1 MRCISGSARM
11 PRAFYVKFGITPWG
25 GLLAG
30 GIIAAL
36 IALALGYPCFRLK
49 GHYFSI
55 ATIVIAEIG
64 LLLFHNWDYAGAA
77 LGIQWPFTPDS
88 WWTLQFAR
96 DKAPYFYFA
105 LGLFAVTWL
114 VTFSI
119 VRSKW
124 GYWWRAVKD
133 SADAAESLGVTI
145 FHSKMAAAAIS
156 AFFTA
161 VGGGFYAAFVS
172 YIDPDSVMHF
182 RFSLLMALPAVLGG
196 VGSLWGPAIGA
207 LILIPLAEFTLV
219 SGRLGIRP
227 RSRDLWWLGY
237 DCVADAAG
245 RHPELHQAGQARGDG
260 MTGKPLVTCRSVTRR
275 FDGLVANDSIDL
287 DVYRGEILGLI
298 GPNGAGKSTLFNLIA
313 GAFPVSFGV
322 IEFDG
327 RDITPLPAA
336 DRCGLGIART
346 YQVPRSFDSMSVVE
360 NVTVGAFVRYPAYC
374 RPARRRSMFW
384 IMSALRHMRDHRL
397 RISLHR
403 RNGVLRWRVR
413 LPPSRNCCCSTRF

>member
-1 MRCISGSARM
+1 MTQSAAASSMSAFVASRRRQLITAFVVFALIALV
-11 PRAFYVKFGITPWG
+11 PRFVSDVYMMNVLILTLLFAALSQSWNLLGGYCGQVSLGHALYFGIGAYATSILYVKFGITPWA

-119 VRSKW
+119 VESKW

-133 SADAAESLGVTI
+133 SAEAAESLGVTI

-207 LILIPLAEFTLV
+207 LILIPLAELTRSYLGGSGSGLDLV
-219 SGRLGIRP
+219 IYGALIMIVSLTRPEGIL
-227 RSRDLWWLGY
+227 SII
-237 DCVADAAG
+237 
-245 RHPELHQAGQARGDG
+245 
-260 MTGKPLVTCRSVTRR
+260 KPAIKREAT
-275 FDGLVANDSIDL
+275 A
-287 DVYRGEILGLI
+287 
-298 GPNGAGKSTLFNLIA
+298 
-313 GAFPVSFGV
+313 
-322 IEFDG
+322 
-327 RDITPLPAA
+327 
-336 DRCGLGIART
+336 
-346 YQVPRSFDSMSVVE
+346 
-360 NVTVGAFVRYPAYC
+360 
-374 RPARRRSMFW
+374 
-384 IMSALRHMRDHRL
+384 
-397 RISLHR
+397 
-403 RNGVLRWRVR
+403 
-413 LPPSRNCCCSTRF
+413 

>member
-1 MRCISGSARM
+1 MTQSAAASSMSAFVASRRRQLITAFVVFALIALV
-11 PRAFYVKFGITPWG
+11 PRFVSDVYMMNVLILTLLFAALSQSWNLLGGYCGQVSLGHALYFGIGAYATSILYVKFGITPWG

-119 VRSKW
+119 VESKW

-133 SADAAESLGVTI
+133 SAEAAESLGVTI

-207 LILIPLAEFTLV
+207 LILIPLSELTRSYLGGSGSGLDLV
-219 SGRLGIRP
+219 IYGALIMIVSLTRPEGIL
-227 RSRDLWWLGY
+227 SII
-237 DCVADAAG
+237 
-245 RHPELHQAGQARGDG
+245 
-260 MTGKPLVTCRSVTRR
+260 KPAIKREAT
-275 FDGLVANDSIDL
+275 A
-287 DVYRGEILGLI
+287 
-298 GPNGAGKSTLFNLIA
+298 
-313 GAFPVSFGV
+313 
-322 IEFDG
+322 
-327 RDITPLPAA
+327 
-336 DRCGLGIART
+336 
-346 YQVPRSFDSMSVVE
+346 
-360 NVTVGAFVRYPAYC
+360 
-374 RPARRRSMFW
+374 
-384 IMSALRHMRDHRL
+384 
-397 RISLHR
+397 
-403 RNGVLRWRVR
+403 
-413 LPPSRNCCCSTRF
+413 

>member
-1 MRCISGSARM
+1 MTQNTITTSSMSSFIGGRRRQLLTALAVFVVIALV
-11 PRAFYVKFGITPWG
+11 PRLVTDVYMMNVLILTLLFAALSQSWNLLGGYCGQVSLGHALYFGIGAYATSILYVKFGITPWG
-25 GLLAG
+25 GLLTG

-96 DKAPYFYFA
+96 DKAPYFYSA
-105 LGLFAVTWL
+105 LALFAVTWL
-114 VTFSI
+114 VTFAI
-119 VRSKW
+119 VESKW

-133 SADAAESLGVTI
+133 NAEAAESLGVTI

-207 LILIPLAEFTLV
+207 LILIPLAELTRSYLGGSGSGLDLV
-219 SGRLGIRP
+219 IYG
-227 RSRDLWWLGY
+227 
-237 DCVADAAG
+237 
-245 RHPELHQAGQARGDG
+245 
-260 MTGKPLVTCRSVTRR
+260 
-275 FDGLVANDSIDL
+275 GLVMIVSLTRPEGILSIIKPAK
-287 DVYRGEILGLI
+287 RG
-298 GPNGAGKSTLFNLIA
+298 ATA
-313 GAFPVSFGV
+313 
-322 IEFDG
+322 
-327 RDITPLPAA
+327 
-336 DRCGLGIART
+336 
-346 YQVPRSFDSMSVVE
+346 
-360 NVTVGAFVRYPAYC
+360 
-374 RPARRRSMFW
+374 
-384 IMSALRHMRDHRL
+384 
-397 RISLHR
+397 
-403 RNGVLRWRVR
+403 
-413 LPPSRNCCCSTRF
+413 

>member
-1 MRCISGSARM
+1 MTQGMTASSMSAFVTARRRQLM
-11 PRAFYVKFGITPWG
+11 TAAVVFALIALVPRFVSDVYMMNVLILTLLFAALSQSWNLLGGYCGQVSLGHALYFGIGAYATSILYVKFGITPWG

-119 VRSKW
+119 VESKW

-133 SADAAESLGVTI
+133 SAEAAESLGVTI

-207 LILIPLAEFTLV
+207 LILIPLAELTRSYLGGSGSGLDLV
-219 SGRLGIRP
+219 IYG
-227 RSRDLWWLGY
+227 
-237 DCVADAAG
+237 
-245 RHPELHQAGQARGDG
+245 
-260 MTGKPLVTCRSVTRR
+260 
-275 FDGLVANDSIDL
+275 
-287 DVYRGEILGLI
+287 GLI
-298 GPNGAGKSTLFNLIA
+298 MIVSLTRPEGILSIIK
-313 GAFPVSFGV
+313 PVKR
-322 IEFDG
+322 EA
-327 RDITPLPAA
+327 TA
-336 DRCGLGIART
+336 
-346 YQVPRSFDSMSVVE
+346 
-360 NVTVGAFVRYPAYC
+360 
-374 RPARRRSMFW
+374 
-384 IMSALRHMRDHRL
+384 
-397 RISLHR
+397 
-403 RNGVLRWRVR
+403 
-413 LPPSRNCCCSTRF
+413 

>member
-1 MRCISGSARM
+1 MTQGITASSMSAFVAARRRQLVTAFVVFALIALV
-11 PRAFYVKFGITPWG
+11 PRFVSDVYMMNVLILTLLFAALSQSWNLLGGYCGQVSLGHALYFGIGAYATSLLYVKFGITPWG

-119 VRSKW
+119 VESKW

-133 SADAAESLGVTI
+133 SAEAAESLGVTI

-207 LILIPLAEFTLV
+207 LILIPLAELTRSYLGGSGSGLDLV
-219 SGRLGIRP
+219 IYG
-227 RSRDLWWLGY
+227 
-237 DCVADAAG
+237 
-245 RHPELHQAGQARGDG
+245 
-260 MTGKPLVTCRSVTRR
+260 
-275 FDGLVANDSIDL
+275 
-287 DVYRGEILGLI
+287 GLI
-298 GPNGAGKSTLFNLIA
+298 MI
-313 GAFPVSFGV
+313 VSLTRPEG
-322 IEFDG
+322 ILS
-327 RDITPLPAA
+327 IIKPAKREA
-336 DRCGLGIART
+336 TA
-346 YQVPRSFDSMSVVE
+346 
-360 NVTVGAFVRYPAYC
+360 
-374 RPARRRSMFW
+374 
-384 IMSALRHMRDHRL
+384 
-397 RISLHR
+397 
-403 RNGVLRWRVR
+403 
-413 LPPSRNCCCSTRF
+413 

>member
-1 MRCISGSARM
+1 MTQSAAASSMSAFVAGRRRQLITAFVVFALIALV
-11 PRAFYVKFGITPWG
+11 PRLVTDVYMMNVLILTLLFAALSQSWNLLGGYCGQVSLGHALYFGIGAYATSILYVKFGITPWG

-114 VTFSI
+114 VTFAI
-119 VRSKW
+119 VESKW

-133 SADAAESLGVTI
+133 SAEAAESLGVTI

-207 LILIPLAEFTLV
+207 LILIPLAELTRSYLGGSGSGLDLV
-219 SGRLGIRP
+219 IYG
-227 RSRDLWWLGY
+227 
-237 DCVADAAG
+237 
-245 RHPELHQAGQARGDG
+245 
-260 MTGKPLVTCRSVTRR
+260 
-275 FDGLVANDSIDL
+275 
-287 DVYRGEILGLI
+287 GLI
-298 GPNGAGKSTLFNLIA
+298 MI
-313 GAFPVSFGV
+313 VSLTRPEG
-322 IEFDG
+322 ILS
-327 RDITPLPAA
+327 IIKPAVKREA
-336 DRCGLGIART
+336 TA
-346 YQVPRSFDSMSVVE
+346 
-360 NVTVGAFVRYPAYC
+360 
-374 RPARRRSMFW
+374 
-384 IMSALRHMRDHRL
+384 
-397 RISLHR
+397 
-403 RNGVLRWRVR
+403 
-413 LPPSRNCCCSTRF
+413 

>member
-1 MRCISGSARM
+1 MTQNAVTTSSMSSFVAGRRRQLLTALAVFAVIALV
-11 PRAFYVKFGITPWG
+11 PRLVTDVYMMNVLILTLLFAALSQSWNLLGGYCGQVSLGHALYFGIGAYATSILYVKFGITPWG

-105 LGLFAVTWL
+105 LALFAVTWL
-114 VTFSI
+114 VTFAI
-119 VRSKW
+119 VESKW

-133 SADAAESLGVTI
+133 NAEAAESLGVTI

-207 LILIPLAEFTLV
+207 LILIPLAELTRSYLGGSGSGLDLV
-219 SGRLGIRP
+219 IYGGLVMIVSLTRPEGILSIIKP
-227 RSRDLWWLGY
+227 P
-237 DCVADAAG
+237 A
-245 RHPELHQAGQARGDG
+245 ARG
-260 MTGKPLVTCRSVTRR
+260 
-275 FDGLVANDSIDL
+275 
-287 DVYRGEILGLI
+287 
-298 GPNGAGKSTLFNLIA
+298 
-313 GAFPVSFGV
+313 
-322 IEFDG
+322 
-327 RDITPLPAA
+327 AA
-336 DRCGLGIART
+336 
-346 YQVPRSFDSMSVVE
+346 S
-360 NVTVGAFVRYPAYC
+360 
-374 RPARRRSMFW
+374 
-384 IMSALRHMRDHRL
+384 
-397 RISLHR
+397 
-403 RNGVLRWRVR
+403 
-413 LPPSRNCCCSTRF
+413 

>member
-1 MRCISGSARM
+1 MTQNTITTSSMSSFIGGRRRQLLTALAVFVVIALV
-11 PRAFYVKFGITPWG
+11 PRLVTDVYMMNVLILTLLFAALSQSWNLLGGYCGQVSLGHALYFGIGAYATSILYVKFGITPWG

-105 LGLFAVTWL
+105 LALFAVTWL
-114 VTFSI
+114 VTFAI
-119 VRSKW
+119 VESKW

-133 SADAAESLGVTI
+133 NAEAAESLGVTI
-145 FHSKMAAAAIS
+145 FRSKMAAAAIS

-207 LILIPLAEFTLV
+207 LILIPLAELTRSYLGGSGSGLDLV
-219 SGRLGIRP
+219 IYG
-227 RSRDLWWLGY
+227 
-237 DCVADAAG
+237 
-245 RHPELHQAGQARGDG
+245 
-260 MTGKPLVTCRSVTRR
+260 
-275 FDGLVANDSIDL
+275 GLVMIVSLTRPEGILSI
-287 DVYRGEILGLI
+287 I
-298 GPNGAGKSTLFNLIA
+298 K
-313 GAFPVSFGV
+313 
-322 IEFDG
+322 
-327 RDITPLPAA
+327 PAKREA
-336 DRCGLGIART
+336 TA
-346 YQVPRSFDSMSVVE
+346 
-360 NVTVGAFVRYPAYC
+360 
-374 RPARRRSMFW
+374 
-384 IMSALRHMRDHRL
+384 
-397 RISLHR
+397 
-403 RNGVLRWRVR
+403 
-413 LPPSRNCCCSTRF
+413 

>member
-1 MRCISGSARM
+1 MNQGTAASSMSAFIAARRRQLVTAIVIFALIALV
-11 PRAFYVKFGITPWG
+11 PRFVSDVYMMNVLILTLLFAALSQSWNLLGGYCGQVSLGHALYFGIGAYATSILYVKFGITPWG

-119 VRSKW
+119 VESKW

-133 SADAAESLGVTI
+133 SAEAAESLGVTI

-207 LILIPLAEFTLV
+207 LILIPLAEFTRSYLGGSGSGLDLV
-219 SGRLGIRP
+219 IYG
-227 RSRDLWWLGY
+227 
-237 DCVADAAG
+237 
-245 RHPELHQAGQARGDG
+245 
-260 MTGKPLVTCRSVTRR
+260 
-275 FDGLVANDSIDL
+275 GLVMIVSL
-287 DVYRGEILGLI
+287 TRPEGILSFI
-298 GPNGAGKSTLFNLIA
+298 K
-313 GAFPVSFGV
+313 PVKR
-322 IEFDG
+322 EA
-327 RDITPLPAA
+327 TA
-336 DRCGLGIART
+336 
-346 YQVPRSFDSMSVVE
+346 
-360 NVTVGAFVRYPAYC
+360 
-374 RPARRRSMFW
+374 
-384 IMSALRHMRDHRL
+384 
-397 RISLHR
+397 
-403 RNGVLRWRVR
+403 
-413 LPPSRNCCCSTRF
+413 

>member
-1 MRCISGSARM
+1 MTQSAAASSMSAFVASRRRQLITAFVVFALIALV
-11 PRAFYVKFGITPWG
+11 PRLVTDVYMMNVLILTLLFAALSQSWNLLGGYCGQVSLGHALYFGIGAYATSILYVKFGITPWG

-119 VRSKW
+119 VESKW

-207 LILIPLAEFTLV
+207 LILIPLAELTRSYLGGSGSGLDLV
-219 SGRLGIRP
+219 IYG
-227 RSRDLWWLGY
+227 
-237 DCVADAAG
+237 
-245 RHPELHQAGQARGDG
+245 
-260 MTGKPLVTCRSVTRR
+260 
-275 FDGLVANDSIDL
+275 
-287 DVYRGEILGLI
+287 GLI
-298 GPNGAGKSTLFNLIA
+298 MI
-313 GAFPVSFGV
+313 VSLTRPEG
-322 IEFDG
+322 ILS
-327 RDITPLPAA
+327 IIKPAVKREA
-336 DRCGLGIART
+336 TA
-346 YQVPRSFDSMSVVE
+346 
-360 NVTVGAFVRYPAYC
+360 
-374 RPARRRSMFW
+374 
-384 IMSALRHMRDHRL
+384 
-397 RISLHR
+397 
-403 RNGVLRWRVR
+403 
-413 LPPSRNCCCSTRF
+413 

>member
-1 MRCISGSARM
+1 MTQGITASSMSAFVASRRRQLITAAIVFALIALV
-11 PRAFYVKFGITPWG
+11 PRFVSDVYMMNVLILTLLFAALSQSWNLLGGYCGQVSLGHALYFGIGAYATSLLYVKFGITPWG

-105 LGLFAVTWL
+105 MGLFAVTWL

-119 VRSKW
+119 VESKW

-133 SADAAESLGVTI
+133 SAEAAESLGVTI

-207 LILIPLAEFTLV
+207 LILIPLAELTRSYLGGSGSGLDLV
-219 SGRLGIRP
+219 IYG
-227 RSRDLWWLGY
+227 
-237 DCVADAAG
+237 
-245 RHPELHQAGQARGDG
+245 
-260 MTGKPLVTCRSVTRR
+260 
-275 FDGLVANDSIDL
+275 
-287 DVYRGEILGLI
+287 GLI
-298 GPNGAGKSTLFNLIA
+298 MI
-313 GAFPVSFGV
+313 VSLTRP
-322 IEFDG
+322 E
-327 RDITPLPAA
+327 
-336 DRCGLGIART
+336 GIL
-346 YQVPRSFDSMSVVE
+346 S
-360 NVTVGAFVRYPAYC
+360 
-374 RPARRRSMFW
+374 
-384 IMSALRHMRDHRL
+384 I
-397 RISLHR
+397 IK
-403 RNGVLRWRVR
+403 
-413 LPPSRNCCCSTRF
+413 PSKREATA